1 MSATPGTEIQS
12 NIIFELLAPYR
23 SDDADIN
30 ECTVA
35 NLCVQTD
42 DGFSKRQIINAVRF
56 LDNQRSGISFQ
67 GNSISSQTKVKV
79 TNEQRARAYRGN
91 LLPY

>member
-1 MSATPGTEIQS
+1 MSGNPGIEIQS

-23 SDDADIN
+23 SEDVDTH

-35 NLCVQTD
+35 NLCAQTD
-42 DGFSKRQIINAVRF
+42 DAFSERKVINAVRF
-56 LDNQRSGISFQ
+56 LDNQRSGVSFQ
-67 GNSISSQTKVKV
+67 GNSMSSQTKVQV
-79 TNEQRARAYRGN
+79 TDEQRARAYRGN